1 MANEDQEKIMMDL
14 EVRLKEDA
22 DGSLKSSVAA
32 GIDEQR
38 AAVEAKLRG
47 GAPPDEYRRLEKLK
61 AGLDSASL
69 ILDRTW
75 SHYHR

>member
-1 MANEDQEKIMMDL
+1 MANEEQERIIMDI
-14 EVRLKEDA
+14 EARLKEDA
-22 DGSLKSSVAA
+22 EGTLKSSLAA

-38 AAVEAKLRG
+38 AAVEARLRG

-61 AGLDSASL
+61 AGLASASL

-75 SHYHR
+75 SYYHR

>member
-1 MANEDQEKIMMDL
+1 MANEDQERIIMEL
-14 EVRLKEDA
+14 EARLEEDA
-22 DGSLKSSVAA
+22 DGSLKSSLAA

-47 GAPPDEYRRLEKLK
+47 GAPPDEYQRLEKLK
-61 AGLDSASL
+61 AGLASASL

-75 SHYHR
+75 SYYHR